1 MREAG
6 TAKNANGGH
15 ATHATAI
22 PAIAERV
29 TRTRAAL
36 MILMVFSGFRSLGAD
51 DRSPDDDEK
60 QPRTKGDGGAKNQLY
75 GIVAHRLEN

>member
-1 MREAG
+1 
-6 TAKNANGGH
+6 
-15 ATHATAI
+15 
-22 PAIAERV
+22 
-29 TRTRAAL
+29 